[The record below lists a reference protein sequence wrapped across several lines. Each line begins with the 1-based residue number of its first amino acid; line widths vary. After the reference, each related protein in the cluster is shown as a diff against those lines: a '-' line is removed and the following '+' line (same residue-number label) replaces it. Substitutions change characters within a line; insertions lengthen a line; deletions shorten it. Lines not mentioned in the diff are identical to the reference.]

1 VERIGPGLGSRF
13 DEAFAYASELHRS
26 QVRKSTGIPYI
37 SHLMSV
43 CALVLEDHG
52 TEDEA
57 IAALHHDGPEDQ
69 GGRDVLA
76 EIRRRFGDGVADMV
90 DGLSDTMQTPK
101 PPWRERKEAYLRRL
115 RGEPESVVRICLA
128 DKLHNLRTTAA
139 DGPDVWDRFNAGKP
153 EQAWLYRELLAVFEE
168 RLPDS
173 ANLPEFRAL
182 VNQVFG

>member
-1 VERIGPGLGSRF
+1 MDRIGLKLGSRF
-13 DEAFAYASELHRS
+13 DQALAYASELHRS
-26 QVRKSTGIPYI
+26 QLRKSTGIPYI

-43 CALVLEDHG
+43 CALMLEDHG

-57 IAALHHDGPEDQ
+57 IAALLHDGPEDQ
-69 GGRDVLA
+69 GGHAVL
-76 EIRRRFGDGVADMV
+76 EEMRRRFGGAVADMV
-90 DGLSDTMQTPK
+90 DGLSDTMTTPK

-153 EQAWLYRELLAVFEE
+153 EQEWLYRGLLAVFEE
-168 RLPDS
+168 RVPAS
-173 ANLPEFRAL
+173 VNLPEFRSL
-182 VNQVFG
+182 VGQVFD